1 MKGNVTT
8 NVLEYMNGMSK
19 KQYVYSQV
27 SAIANAITDEFYDRK
42 AIGLIINGRT
52 ENGKK
57 EIRTRVAAIA
67 NKKLIKKGL
76 LDEANINSYDV
87 WLYKKCYAE
96 EYTDRTGKCA
106 WGYKELRQRWGF
118 DPDTALEL

>member
-1 MKGNVTT
+1 MIGNVTT

-42 AIGLIINGRT
+42 AKGLIINGRT
-52 ENGKK
+52 KRGKE
-57 EIRTRVAAIA
+57 EISTRVAAIA

-76 LDEANINSYDV
+76 LDKANIDSYDV

-96 EYTDRTGKCA
+96 EYTNRTGKCA